1 MSDSFESRILSLR
14 EAGYTLWGLIDFSSD
29 PKAPGTYRVWLKHKR
44 QPAHIHG
51 IGWGATPSQALD
63 SALKYHEKEVLH
75 DQAKPAPPRA
85 FTLDDLDLF
94 S

>member
-1 MSDSFESRILSLR
+1 MTDFESRLLELR
-14 EAGYTLWGLIDFSSD
+14 ASGYTLWGLIDFTQT
-29 PKAPGTYRVWLKHKR
+29 PKSPSAYRVWLKHKA

-51 IGWGATPSQALD
+51 IGWGATPSLALD
-63 SALKYHEKEVLH
+63 AALVAHEKEVLR
-75 DQAKPAPPRA
+75 DKSSPPTLRA